1 MGRRNAALWRRNQGR
16 VVSAINALR
25 RDDGISLRAAAVI
38 AGLGYLLN
46 PVSYAEFS
54 IYPKLVISGNIEQ
67 TAQNIAAHPR
77 LFVAAILCYLIS
89 FAGDVVISWAL
100 YELLAPVNRAVS
112 LLTAWFRLMYT
123 AIAFFAA
130 LNLVHV
136 YRLLITPDYA
146 ALFGVGPLHAQAQFL
161 LRSFR
166 YDWSIALIIFGIHLI
181 LLGCLIYRSGYVPKI
196 LGILLVIDGL
206 GWMVD
211 SLSPYLYPNANL
223 GFLFVTFF
231 GELVFMLWLLIR
243 GWKIQEPDRS

>member
-1 MGRRNAALWRRNQGR
+1 
-16 VVSAINALR
+16 VVSAINASR
-25 RDDGISLRAAAVI
+25 RGDGISLRAAAVI

-54 IYPKLVISGNIEQ
+54 IYSKLVISGNIEQ

-89 FAGDVVISWAL
+89 FVGDVVISWAL

-136 YRLLITPDYA
+136 YRLLITPDYT

-181 LLGCLIYRSGYVPKI
+181 LLECLIYRSGYVP
-196 LGILLVIDGL
+196 DGL

-211 SLSPYLYPNANL
+211 SLRPYLYPNANL
-223 GFLFVTFF
+223 GFVFITFF
-231 GELVFMLWLLIR
+231 GELVFMLWLLIK
-243 GWKIQEPDRS
+243 GWKIQEPAPQLISQGVPN

>member
-1 MGRRNAALWRRNQGR
+1 MI
-16 VVSAINALR
+16 SINAGER
-25 RDDGISLRAAAVI
+25 GDGISLRAAAVI

-54 IYPKLVISGNIEQ
+54 IYPRLVIPGNIEQ
-67 TAQNIAAHPR
+67 TAQNIGTHPR

-89 FAGDVVISWAL
+89 FTGDVVISWAL
-100 YELLAPVNRAVS
+100 YELLAPVNRAWS

-136 YRLLITPDYA
+136 YRLLTAPDYTTI
-146 ALFGVGPLHAQAQFL
+146 FGIGPLHAQAQYL

-166 YDWSIALIIFGIHLI
+166 YDWSIGLIIFGIHLI
-181 LLGCLIYRSGYVPKI
+181 LLGCLIYRSAYVPRI

-206 GWMVD
+206 GWMVN
-211 SLSPYLYPNANL
+211 SLSPYLYPRANL
-223 GFLFVTFF
+223 GFLSITFF

-243 GWKIQEPDRS
+243 GWRIPEPARS